1 MVKLIDNSDATY
13 SIPYTDKELKYLA
26 IEMTGDVYDTEYEFR
41 YDTVRIKR
49 TRNPFKRWWSNT
61 CAEIA
66 GFAIRENKKYGDYY
80 MLIDEEYSSKKIF
93 ELEAIELR
101 QD

>member
-93 ELEAIELR
+93 ELLR
-101 QD
+101 SISANR